1 MDYLLCITRSTT
13 GLEAKISRCQSEF
26 RPPISDK
33 PYWQNLY
40 KTVLMPFKDIKAS
53 AVTRRLE
60 AAWQRLE
67 FVEKWDAATLT
78 DVLVVLT
85 ESVAIDNAASRAI
98 PILRAEPE
106 SEPPKPTAAHPRA
119 FRGTKY
125 KPPKLKRPTPVNL
138 QMALCHP
145 TNQAIAL
152 QTLWQYR
159 EQAIKPLCDLGYETA
174 QVNALMALSIPPAE
188 PNLCLQ
194 HSDISPQAKSHRF
207 PSTFREEIWPLLRGL
222 PWYRVEATLA
232 LFWHLKLHED
242 CELRTTVSRF
252 LAQSPT
258 PFALDWLQQIAEQPS
273 EHHLTLLIFAL
284 ELNIARSVCPIGVD
298 EVFKAL
304 HEYATVER
312 YPKWAYSL
320 LAALRDGISASYLRD
335 RVHLAGEFAPHYP
348 FKYPKQCDDFS
359 LKEVENV
366 LYRLPDDENLTELAM
381 TIWEAAAKLAGFC
394 DVLGAINWSN
404 LTPIQVNQ
412 LLRLL
417 IRFSYYSDYY
427 EEKVASWQNKWR
439 VFKKHLVPI
448 EACLRAISEEYL
460 EQWRTDFDDFITPN
474 IDNTVLAEIMK
485 EAAIFAK
492 RLAQPPYRKHSKR
505 VIPNRFV
512 GNI

>member
-85 ESVAIDNAASRAI
+85 ESVAIDNAASRAN

-106 SEPPKPTAAHPRA
+106 P
-119 FRGTKY
+119 
-125 KPPKLKRPTPVNL
+125 
-138 QMALCHP
+138 
-145 TNQAIAL
+145 NQAIAL

-258 PFALDWLQQIAEQPS
+258 PFALDWLQQIAEQ
-273 EHHLTLLIFAL
+273 
-284 ELNIARSVCPIGVD
+284 
-298 EVFKAL
+298 
-304 HEYATVER
+304 
-312 YPKWAYSL
+312 
-320 LAALRDGISASYLRD
+320 ASS
-335 RVHLAGEFAPHYP
+335 HPTH
-348 FKYPKQCDDFS
+348 
-359 LKEVENV
+359 
-366 LYRLPDDENLTELAM
+366 
-381 TIWEAAAKLAGFC
+381 FC
-394 DVLGAINWSN
+394 A
-404 LTPIQVNQ
+404 
-412 LLRLL
+412 
-417 IRFSYYSDYY
+417 
-427 EEKVASWQNKWR
+427 
-439 VFKKHLVPI
+439 
-448 EACLRAISEEYL
+448 
-460 EQWRTDFDDFITPN
+460 
-474 IDNTVLAEIMK
+474 
-485 EAAIFAK
+485 
-492 RLAQPPYRKHSKR
+492 
-505 VIPNRFV
+505 
-512 GNI
+512 